1 MAIISIPSFF
11 IGSEDREIL
20 LEKESISK
28 FLTENRLTYN
38 KLIPDLAT
46 NRWYIINFFE
56 LGVAISAIDLLLV
69 SNFKGKK
76 FLIKATKNDPLFG
89 RSEKNKLVDEQPPVS
104 INNEKLSVIVNER
117 PLFDKPPLDKPPLYN
132 DAEITSTFYHK
143 PPLYNDAEITSTFYP
158 HEPLFDLLNFCEDS
172 PNYSNISTNNNN
184 NNNNT
189 TTANAI
195 TNLSPN
201 NNNLIWGANNK
212 KRKIDSFIADIQ
224 DTMASLYNAQQQ
236 VITANK
242 KLKTL
247 EGRIQNF

>member
-1 MAIISIPSFF
+1 MAIISLPSFF

-38 KLIPDLAT
+38 KLIPDIGT
-46 NRWYIINFFE
+46 NRWYIISFFE
-56 LGVAISAIDLLLV
+56 LEVAISAIDLLLV

-89 RSEKNKLVDEQPPVS
+89 RSDKNKPVEQPPVS
-104 INNEKLSVIVNER
+104 INNEKLSNER
-117 PLFDKPPLDKPPLYN
+117 PPLY
-132 DAEITSTFYHK
+132 D
-143 PPLYNDAEITSTFYP
+143 DEITSTFYP

-172 PNYSNISTNNNN
+172 PNYSNILPPTTANTTTA
-184 NNNNT
+184 NT
-189 TTANAI
+189 TTANAT
-195 TNLSPN
+195 TNLSP

-224 DTMASLYNAQQQ
+224 DAMASLYNAQQQ

-247 EGRIQNF
+247 ESRIQNF